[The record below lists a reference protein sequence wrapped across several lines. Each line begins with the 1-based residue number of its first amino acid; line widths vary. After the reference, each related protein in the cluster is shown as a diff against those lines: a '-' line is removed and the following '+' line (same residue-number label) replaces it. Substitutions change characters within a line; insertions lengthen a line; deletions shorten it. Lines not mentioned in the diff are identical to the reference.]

1 MVGKTSPKRTNKCA
15 RWISATAAAKG
26 ASSLRKSQRMA
37 VVLRCYEHL
46 SYEEIAAVLGLSV
59 SAIKSLLFQAR
70 TSLREA
76 LSGYLEL

>member
-1 MVGKTSPKRTNKCA
+1 
-15 RWISATAAAKG
+15 
-26 ASSLRKSQRMA
+26 MA